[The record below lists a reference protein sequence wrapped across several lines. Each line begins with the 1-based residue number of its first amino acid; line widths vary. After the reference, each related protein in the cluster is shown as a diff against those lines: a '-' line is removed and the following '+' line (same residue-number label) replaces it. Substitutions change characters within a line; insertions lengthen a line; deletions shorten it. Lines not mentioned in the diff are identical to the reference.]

1 MASSLLEQVHG
12 RGNGLKEFVR
22 WKWLVVAIMLAASG
36 HGMILSRGGFCVRG
50 KPGGECLRLPSGRA
64 LVSYFSVVCPPLLW
78 SVTDYTPALPAA
90 AARQT
95 LNSLLAV
102 LVYVADEHPAI
113 EAGAGTL
120 KASVVRL
127 YSVIVILSRWVR
139 MGCARLCGVHE
150 APPRGP
156 GPGVF
161 LAPAGPSLCPTPT
174 LYKRMYHK
182 PTIDKRFM
190 V

>member
-1 MASSLLEQVHG
+1 
-12 RGNGLKEFVR
+12 
-22 WKWLVVAIMLAASG
+22 MLAGSG
-36 HGMILSRGGFCVRG
+36 HGMLLSRGGFCVRG

-156 GPGVF
+156 GPGVSDH
-161 LAPAGPSLCPTPT
+161 LRGHLLIRRHHYTPVCT
-174 LYKRMYHK
+174 IILPLKRDLWHNFVSMQ
-182 PTIDKRFM
+182 RLRRS
-190 V
+190 